1 MLKSCPIRVT
11 DGSHPVEW
19 NSLFR
24 KRSSALAYPAVN
36 SDKRNYP
43 SQDLSNATRFWVYFP
58 GRSRVATTMV
68 SLARQQI
75 LGLLPIYH
83 ARVTAQFGRED
94 LRCLAP
100 NR

>member
-1 MLKSCPIRVT
+1 MGHIPWS
-11 DGSHPVEW
+11 G
-19 NSLFR
+19 FR
-24 KRSSALAYPAVN
+24 FSVDDALVYPAVN

-43 SQDLSNATRFWVYFP
+43 PQDLCNASRFWVDCP

-83 ARVTAQFGRED
+83 ARVTAQFGHED
-94 LRCLAP
+94 CRCLAP
-100 NR
+100 N

>member
-1 MLKSCPIRVT
+1 MLKSCRISVT

-19 NSLFR
+19 ISLLR
-24 KRSSALAYPAVN
+24 KRSSVYPAVN

-43 SQDLSNATRFWVYFP
+43 PQDLSNASRFWVYFP

-83 ARVTAQFGRED
+83 ARVTAQFGHED